1 MPAMI
6 PIVTVCPDFV
16 PLEMSGFPLVDVR
29 LVSTDVSIRQLRLQL
44 SCCKSHQLVG
54 PDGEV
59 LDPADTVGTLQSWS
73 ELHVRGHES
82 VGDLLS
88 RCGSWW
94 WQEVEAGKAWKRWRD
109 HVYHCAQHRAVT
121 AALRHETWRIS
132 ELEERSSPIEAL
144 VAEGALRRHACAALL
159 RAPSNPARIAE
170 ILKEQPRAQKE
181 ALEVQV
187 RSFAPGDA
195 PGLLRLEHAR
205 VDENRPSLDVM
216 LDSEGAV
223 QPARLFI
230 AVAVGAEEQLVGYVA
245 WKRVPAHAWSRLQDH
260 CCSKHKH
267 PEHDNDDDDD
277 EGAVCEIVNVFV
289 SKECRGQRVGT
300 QLLQLSVNHCTE
312 VFMACQIMAHVHV
325 DNHTAAALF
334 SKCGLSSS
342 FRRFDYFRRLKSDR
356 PKNQTSG
363 RPSSDGYLFGSPAI
377 V

>member
-1 MPAMI
+1 MGTKAAMPARI

-54 PDGEV
+54 
-59 LDPADTVGTLQSWS
+59 
-73 ELHVRGHES
+73 
-82 VGDLLS
+82 
-88 RCGSWW
+88 
-94 WQEVEAGKAWKRWRD
+94 QEGEAGKAWKRWRD

-144 VAEGALRRHACAALL
+144 VAKGALRRHACAALL

-267 PEHDNDDDDD
+267 PEHDNDDD

-342 FRRFDYFRRLKSDR
+342 FRRFDYFRRLKSVR